1 MTQAKVLFD
10 DVTFFRNL
18 FISIYF
24 IFGQFSRLGVFS
36 HYAIFDF
43 IEGQKVPV
51 RFTSISFVG
60 IYFFDGLFG
69 MTAID
74 STVWEVVGIINGS
87 RSYCRSKDKTM
98 FNINRGMFF

>member
-24 IFGQFSRLGVFS
+24 IFGQFSSLGVFS

-43 IEGQKVPV
+43 IEGQKVPI
-51 RFTSISFVG
+51 RFSGVPFIGACPVK
-60 IYFFDGLFG
+60 L
-69 MTAID
+69 
-74 STVWEVVGIINGS
+74 
-87 RSYCRSKDKTM
+87 RSKCSRTYLTGNT
-98 FNINRGMFF
+98 FSIGCLV